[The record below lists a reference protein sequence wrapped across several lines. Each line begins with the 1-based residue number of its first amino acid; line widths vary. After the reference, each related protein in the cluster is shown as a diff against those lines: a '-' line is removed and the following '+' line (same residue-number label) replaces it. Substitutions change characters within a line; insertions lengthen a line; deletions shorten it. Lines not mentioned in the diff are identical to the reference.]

1 MEEEIQEQK
10 DEKESKRVA
19 KNHLL
24 EGENFVKKLFL
35 FLREWHLFRIIFV
48 RLLTLAS
55 FNLTPAYR
63 LQISL

>member
-19 KNHLL
+19 KIHLL
-24 EGENFVKKLFL
+24 EGGNFVKKLFL

-55 FNLTPAYR
+55 FNLPPACCLR
-63 LQISL
+63 ISL